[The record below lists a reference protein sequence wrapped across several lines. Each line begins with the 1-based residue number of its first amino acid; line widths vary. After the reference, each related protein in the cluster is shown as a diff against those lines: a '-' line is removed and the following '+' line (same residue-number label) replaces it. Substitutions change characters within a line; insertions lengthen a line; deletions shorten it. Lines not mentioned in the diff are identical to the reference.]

1 MKKYNKPELKI
12 ENYFM
17 NSTIADSSVS
27 DAMGGET
34 PFSNKTENVGYNAW
48 IGLFD

>member
-12 ENYFM
+12 ENYLM
-17 NSTIADSSVS
+17 NSTITDSSIS
-27 DAMGGET
+27 NTMGGDK
-34 PFSNKTENVGYNAW
+34 PFGNQTENVGYNAW